1 MTLGEGLIFAG
12 ALLLVF
18 SILRSTS
25 LRRRKQRLEEEEA
38 RARKKH

>member
-18 SILRSTS
+18 SIMRSTA
-25 LRRRKQRLEEEEA
+25 LRRRRKQDEEEA
-38 RARKKH
+38 RARRKR

>member
-1 MTLGEGLIFAG
+1 MTLGEGLILAG

-25 LRRRKQRLEEEEA
+25 LRRRRQKLEEDEA
-38 RARKKH
+38 RARRKH